1 MTWYPESGS
10 VTQSRGLLPRLTTPV
25 FGNRYRYLASESMKC
40 VPQPATDFAT
50 RTQAAFTVG
59 STTLPLVVSVD
70 RVAGQGYSERI
81 RALRRRP
88 SRRRTGRRR
97 AKAAGL
103 DLSSLVFRR
112 RPQLLSRFDP
122 HRVPSTPAAATVS
135 LRPTPTIVGVL
146 EPLRRR
152 PYDRS
157 GNAGRDNRPR
167 PFLLLR
173 LPTAALVGGGKGV
186 VVGAKG

>member
-25 FGNRYRYLASESMKC
+25 ISNRYRFLASESMKC

-59 STTLPLVVSVD
+59 STTLALVVSVD
-70 RVAGQGYSERI
+70 PMAGHGYGERS

-88 SRRRTGRRR
+88 SCRRTGRRR
-97 AKAAGL
+97 AKAAGR
-103 DLSSLVFRR
+103 DLSSLEFRR

-135 LRPTPTIVGVL
+135 LRPASTIVVGL

-157 GNAGRDNRPR
+157 GNAGRDSRLR

-173 LPTAALVGGGKGV
+173 LPTAVPVGGGRGV